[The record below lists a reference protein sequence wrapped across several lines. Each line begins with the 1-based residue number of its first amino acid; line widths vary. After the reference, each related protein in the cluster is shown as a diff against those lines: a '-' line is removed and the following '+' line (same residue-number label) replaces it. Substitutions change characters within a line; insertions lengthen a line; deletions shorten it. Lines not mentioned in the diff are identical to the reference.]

1 MQIIDEDYVNSISKI
16 IEEQAK
22 YQKVML
28 LYDENVTLNEI
39 NEIYNAATEGFLMKE
54 LWKLFALFFKIGL
67 FTFGGGYA
75 MLPLLKAELVNK
87 RRFVSEQEL
96 LDMYSIG
103 QCTPGII
110 AINVATFIGYRQKG
124 IRGAITTTAGMVMP
138 SLIVII
144 LLASVLQNFA
154 DNRYVAYAFSG
165 IRICVAA
172 LIADVI
178 FDLARKN
185 IAGYM
190 SVFVFIGALA
200 LLVGAGLS
208 AVWIVIIAGTVSLAA
223 GEIRRKKK

>member
-1 MQIIDEDYVNSISKI
+1 MPVRKD
-16 IEEQAK
+16 
-22 YQKVML
+22 
-28 LYDENVTLNEI
+28 
-39 NEIYNAATEGFLMKE
+39 FLMKE

-138 SLIVII
+138 SLMVII